1 MSVKELI
8 EIDLTLARD
17 GTDEQKRALAKTVVD
32 QFYHIGFLRCVNIP
46 GYDEENLLRLGFY
59 VYLNEKTFKTWCGS

>member
-1 MSVKELI
+1 MSIKELI

-17 GTDEQKRALAKTVVD
+17 GTDEQKRDLAKIVVD

-46 GYDEENLLRLGFY
+46 GYDEESLLRLGFY
-59 VYLNEKTFKTWCGS
+59 IVV